1 MKLSLVICTRNRA
14 PQLAET
20 LKTLDRLTGSMTW
33 ELVLVD
39 NGSTDDT
46 QEVMRSYD
54 SPVSKRIVI
63 EPLRGSGH
71 ARNAGW
77 KAARGEVVVYI
88 DDDCYPAPDFLA
100 MMAKAFDENP
110 ALGFVG
116 GRVLLFDP
124 TDYPI
129 TIQTREYRLEIRPGD
144 FVQAGQ
150 IHGASMGLRRAALL
164 EVGGFDNRFGP
175 GAFFVCEDTDIQACL
190 AAAGWYGAYD
200 PRPVVYHH
208 HRRKTKTEAAR
219 LMRTYDRGRGAYYA
233 KWITNSATRR
243 VYLKN
248 WLLAMRYQPIRTTLR
263 ELRAASEFVIRS
275 LTEEFRSARISG

>member
-1 MKLSLVICTRNRA
+1 MKPSLVICTWNRA

-20 LKTLDRLTGSMTW
+20 LKSLDRLTVPMTW
-33 ELVLVD
+33 ELILVD
-39 NGSTDDT
+39 NGSTDNT
-46 QEVMRSYD
+46 QEVMISYD

-88 DDDCYPAPDFLA
+88 DDDCYPAPDFLD

-129 TIQTREYRLEIRPGD
+129 TIQTRERRLDIRPGD
-144 FVQAGQ
+144 FVPAGH
-150 IHGASMGLRRAALL
+150 IHGASMGFRRGALL
-164 EVGGFDNRFGP
+164 QVGGFDNRFGT
-175 GAFFVCEDTDIQACL
+175 GTSFVCEDTDIQACL
-190 AAAGWYGAYD
+190 AAAGWHGAYD

-208 HRRKTKTEAAR
+208 HKRKTKTEAVR

-233 KWITNSATRR
+233 KWIANSGTRR

-248 WLLAMRYQPIRTTLR
+248 WLRAMRYQPIRTTLR
-263 ELRAASEFVIRS
+263 ELGAASEFVIRS
-275 LTEEFRSARISG
+275 WAEQLRSARVSG